1 MKAASSFET
10 GAAFAAFCVN
20 FQLLLEKHDLR
31 LEMRID
37 SNQVCRGMFA
47 LYESAMK
54 TYFEN
59 FPLRGLY
66 LALETRE
73 QWQSGVMV
81 AELGDQNRSA
91 ILSEGSRAFLDYAR
105 EFFPLFFENVFRGV
119 DQTRTSVDQALAAV
133 FTELALGALTV
144 FLVREAALFL
154 PASSDMRQ
162 RAVAH

>member
-20 FQLLLEKHDLR
+20 FQLLLEKYGLR
-31 LEMRID
+31 LRESDPDQAYRD
-37 SNQVCRGMFA
+37 MFA

-91 ILSEGSRAFLDYAR
+91 ILPEGSRAFLDYAR

-119 DQTRTSVDQALAAV
+119 DQTRTSVDQALAVV

-154 PASSDMRQ
+154 PASSDR
-162 RAVAH
+162 

>member
-20 FQLLLEKHDLR
+20 FQLLLEKYGLR
-31 LEMRID
+31 LRESDPDQAYRD
-37 SNQVCRGMFA
+37 MFA

-66 LALETRE
+66 LTLETRE
-73 QWQSGVMV
+73 QWQSGVMI
-81 AELGDQNRSA
+81 AELGNRNRFVA
-91 ILSEGSRAFLDYAR
+91 LPEGCRAFLDYAR
-105 EFFPLFFENVFRGV
+105 EFFPLFFGNVFRDV
-119 DQTRTSVDQALAAV
+119 DQTWMPVDQVLAAV

-144 FLVREAALFL
+144 FLMREAALFL
-154 PASSDMRQ
+154 PASSDMRR